1 VEFEINAKRRR
12 PVTLGVRS
20 QKGNMDNIV
29 IIGSSGHAKV
39 IIDIVQQEGKYNVA
53 GLLYRLR
60 DFGEKTLG
68 YPVLGKEEELPELI
82 KTHALKGAIVAI
94 GDNFVRSK
102 VAARIKEICPDLP
115 FVSAIHPKASIAME
129 VSIGEGTVVMAG
141 VSINPCSS
149 VGRFCILNSNSSLDH
164 DSILED
170 FASLAPGATTGG
182 NCRIGQYSAVGIG
195 AVLIHG
201 IHVGE
206 HTVIGAGSL
215 VTKSIES
222 FVVAYKTP
230 AKVIRN
236 RKQGDRYL

>member
-1 VEFEINAKRRR
+1 
-12 PVTLGVRS
+12 
-20 QKGNMDNIV
+20 MDNIV

-39 IIDIVQQEGKYNVA
+39 IIDIVQQEGKYHVA
-53 GLLYRLR
+53 GLLDRFR
-60 DFGEKTLG
+60 DVGERTLG
-68 YPVLGKEEELPELI
+68 YPVLGKEKDLPELI

-102 VAARIKEICPDLP
+102 VAAHIKEISPDLP
-115 FVSAIHPKASIAME
+115 FVSAVHPKASIATE

-149 VGRFCILNSNSSLDH
+149 VGRFCILNTNSSLDH

-182 NCRIGQYSAVGIG
+182 NCRIGQYSAVSIR
-195 AVLIHG
+195 AILIHG

-206 HTVIGAGSL
+206 HTVVGAGSL
-215 VTKSIES
+215 VMKSIES
-222 FVVAYKTP
+222 FVVAHGTP
-230 AKVIRN
+230 ARAIRN
-236 RKQGDRYL
+236 RKQGEKYL